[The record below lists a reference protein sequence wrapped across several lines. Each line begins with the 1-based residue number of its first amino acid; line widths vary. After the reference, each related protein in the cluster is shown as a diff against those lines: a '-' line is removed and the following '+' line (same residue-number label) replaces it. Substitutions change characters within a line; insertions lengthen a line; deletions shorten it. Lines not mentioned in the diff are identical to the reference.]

1 MRRLLKE
8 SDIERVVYSYL
19 DSQDYQVIV
28 EDVETH
34 VGKVKTPVY
43 YFTTDPSSGYAD
55 MTYENWRRM
64 LFVTTELCEEIKNY
78 FGFEDTFDVLLVISD
93 WASNKI
99 GKKIER
105 EINYGK
111 HSFMGDNKFV
121 FETE

>member
-43 YFTTDPSSGYAD
+43 YFTTDHSSGYAD
-55 MTYENWRRM
+55 MTYENWRQM

-78 FGFEDTFDVLLVISD
+78 FGFEDTFDALLVISD